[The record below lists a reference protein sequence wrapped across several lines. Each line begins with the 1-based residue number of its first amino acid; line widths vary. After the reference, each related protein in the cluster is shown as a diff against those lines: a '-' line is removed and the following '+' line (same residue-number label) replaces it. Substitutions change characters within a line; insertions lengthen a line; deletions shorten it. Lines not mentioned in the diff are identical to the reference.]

1 MLQCPWRHGLAADFR
16 RKPIPIPAA
25 WAGQMIKAVF
35 FDFYNTLVR
44 FWPPLDQ
51 IQQAACRELGLHVDA
66 EALNYGYSVADI
78 YFNRENEIRPL
89 AQRSEGERL
98 AFFARY
104 EQLLLEKA
112 GLSVSL
118 DLARQIWQIAIS
130 VPKDFI
136 PFADTRPA
144 LAQLRAQ
151 GYRLG
156 VITNLRRDLDQLCSA
171 LGLTPYLDFILTA
184 AEVGAEKPAPE
195 MFAAALQRANARPG
209 EAVHVGDQPR
219 SDVLGARAAG
229 IYPILL
235 DRGGWQTGV
244 TDCVRISG
252 LAELEPLLA
261 AAPAALQP
269 ATETGHWAEQAAE

>member
-1 MLQCPWRHGLAADFR
+1 MLQCLWRNGLAADFR

-89 AQRSEGERL
+89 AQRSDGERL

-112 GLSVSL
+112 GLAVSL

-144 LAQLRAQ
+144 LAQLRDQ

-156 VITNLRRDLDQLCSA
+156 VITNLRRDLDQLCGA
-171 LGLTPYLDFILTA
+171 LGLTPYLDFVLTA
-184 AEVGAEKPAPE
+184 ADVGAEKPAPE
-195 MFAAALQRANARPG
+195 MFAAALQRAAARPG
-209 EAVHVGDQPR
+209 EAVHVGDQPPFR
-219 SDVLGARAAG
+219 CPGRPGRRHLSHPAG
-229 IYPILL
+229 SRRLA
-235 DRGGWQTGV
+235 DRGDG
-244 TDCVRISG
+244 CVRISG

-261 AAPAALQP
+261 AAPAALRP
-269 ATETGHWAEQAAE
+269 ATDTGHWAEQAAE